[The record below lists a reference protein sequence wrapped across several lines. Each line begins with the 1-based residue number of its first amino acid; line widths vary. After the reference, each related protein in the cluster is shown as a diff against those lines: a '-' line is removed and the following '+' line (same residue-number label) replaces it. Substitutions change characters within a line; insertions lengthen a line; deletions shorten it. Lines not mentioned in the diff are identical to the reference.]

1 MVQKEKSRRGRPLG
15 FDPDEALA
23 RAMDVFWD
31 KGYAATSLDD
41 LTAAMEIN
49 RPSLYAHFGD
59 KHALYQK
66 ALISYRDRS
75 RAQTAQVLSEDKTL
89 RQALS
94 DFFAG
99 ALALY
104 LSGKNG
110 ARGCFTIGT
119 ALVEAIS
126 DSEIRKALADNIA
139 NLDQRMEKRIA
150 HAQKMGEIAKTAN
163 PALLAKLASATL
175 YTLAIRARAGQPKA
189 ELQKM
194 IDAGIDAI
202 CGAR

>member
-1 MVQKEKSRRGRPLG
+1 
-15 FDPDEALA
+15 
-23 RAMDVFWD
+23 MDVFWD

-41 LTAAMEIN
+41 LTQAMEIN
-49 RPSLYAHFGD
+49 RPSLYAAFGD

-66 ALISYRDRS
+66 ALAAYRARS
-75 RAQTAQVLSEDKTL
+75 AQQTAAVLSDTKTL
-89 RQALS
+89 RLALS
-94 DFFAG
+94 DFYAG

-104 LSGKNG
+104 LTGKKG

-119 ALVEAIS
+119 ALVEAIA
-126 DSEIRKALADNIA
+126 DPEIRATLAEGIA
-139 NLDQRMEKRIA
+139 QLDSTMEKRIA
-150 HAQKMGEIAKTAN
+150 LAQKKGEIAKSAN

-194 IDAGIDAI
+194 IDAGVEAI
-202 CGAR
+202 CGA